1 MRPDL
6 NGLWVCP
13 SIPSEWKEMT
23 MEKSFRGKKLH
34 ITVKNPDGKES
45 GFKEFYINGKKADQP
60 YVPESELLEE
70 NEIEL
75 VM

>member
-13 SIPSEWKEMT
+13 AIPSEWKEIT
-23 MEKSFRGKKLH
+23 MDKVFRGKKLH
-34 ITVKNPDGKES
+34 ITVKNPDGKEG
-45 GFKEFYINGKKADQP
+45 GFKEFYINGKKTDKP
-60 YVPESELLEE
+60 YVPADEMQDE
-70 NEIEL
+70 NEIIL